1 MSIMNPFIAPT
12 AGEDIPVD
20 QPYLI
25 KWSPTSAG
33 PVFIQL
39 SYDNNVKATNITGLW
54 SLPNLIE

>member
-1 MSIMNPFIAPT
+1 MNPFITPA
-12 AGEDIPVD
+12 AGEDIPVN

-25 KWSPTSAG
+25 KWSPTSDG

-39 SYDNNVKATNITGLW
+39 SYDKNVKATNITGLW

>member
-1 MSIMNPFIAPT
+1 MNQFIAPT

-20 QPYLI
+20 KPYLI
-25 KWSPTSAG
+25 KWLPTSAG

-39 SYDNNVKATNITGLW
+39 SYDDNVVATKITGLW